1 MNSVV
6 KKVALKT
13 IGCKVNQYETGTL
26 RQSFSSNGY
35 QIVEFGEYADIYII
49 NTCAVTAEAE
59 RKSKQMI
66 RKATRLN
73 PEATIIVTGCA
84 VESNLDNIREFK
96 DISLIAGNS
105 FKEIIY
111 SIINQIPLTE
121 KFPAIF
127 ISPAEQIK
135 QYRESVCYSTTNRIR
150 GIVKIQDGC
159 NQFCNY
165 CIIPYLRGRARSRP
179 IKQILSEISTLADK
193 GYKEV
198 VLLGINLGSY
208 GNDLDDSQA
217 SLFNL
222 INKIENID
230 SIKRIRLSSIELPYI
245 NEELIHAFAYFPKFC
260 HHLHIPLQSGDN
272 KVLKLMNR
280 KYTAE
285 QYSKTVID
293 IKEQIPDIAITT
305 DVIAGFPGEDVNAF
319 ENTLHLAKKIGFAR
333 IHAFTYSER
342 KFNLASF
349 LPDKNEESISKDRS
363 REIIKLSKELHKK
376 FICNNRGREGHVLIE
391 YQGQK
396 DNINFACGLT
406 DNYIKVYINNISI
419 SKGQM
424 VKIKIIDETEDY
436 AVGEP
441 I

>member
-35 QIVEFGEYADIYII
+35 QIVEFGEYADFYII

-66 RKATRLN
+66 RKAARIN
-73 PEATIIVTGCA
+73 PAATIIVTGCA
-84 VESNLDNIREFK
+84 VESNLDDIREFK
-96 DISLIAGNS
+96 DISFIAGNS
-105 FKEIIY
+105 FKENIY
-111 SIINQIPLTE
+111 PIINQIPSTE

-127 ISPAEQIK
+127 TSPIEQIR
-135 QYRESVCYSTTNRIR
+135 QYKESTCYSTSNRIR

-159 NQFCNY
+159 NQFCSY

-179 IKQILSEISTLADK
+179 VKQILSEINTLADK
-193 GYKEV
+193 GYQEV

-208 GNDLDDSQA
+208 GNDLDDSQI
-217 SLFNL
+217 SLFDL
-222 INKIENID
+222 IRKIENIAA
-230 SIKRIRLSSIELPYI
+230 IKRIRLSSIELPYV
-245 NEELIHAFAYFPKFC
+245 NKELINAFAYFPKLC

-272 KVLKLMNR
+272 RVLKLMNR
-280 KYTAE
+280 KYTTE
-285 QYSKTVID
+285 QYYKTVMD
-293 IKEQIPDIAITT
+293 IKEQVPDIAITT
-305 DVIAGFPGEDVNAF
+305 DVITGFPGEDVNAF
-319 ENTLHLAKKIGFAR
+319 ENTLDLAGKISFAR
-333 IHAFTYSER
+333 IHGFPYSER

-349 LPDKNEESISKDRS
+349 LPAENEEIISKNRS

-376 FICNNRGREGHVLIE
+376 FIFKNRGREGHVLIE

-396 DNINFACGLT
+396 ENTNFVCGLT
-406 DNYIKVYINNISI
+406 DNYIKVYINNTSTP
-419 SKGQM
+419 KGQM
-424 VKIKIIDETEDY
+424 IKVKIVDDKEGY
-436 AVGEP
+436 AIGEP
-441 I
+441 V